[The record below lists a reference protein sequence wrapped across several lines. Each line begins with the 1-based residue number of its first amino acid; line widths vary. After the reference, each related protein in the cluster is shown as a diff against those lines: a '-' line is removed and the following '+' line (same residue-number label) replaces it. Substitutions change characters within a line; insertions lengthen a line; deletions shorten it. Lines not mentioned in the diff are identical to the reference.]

1 MILASNTEQHKE
13 KHKTHRKK
21 TKDRETDWRGE
32 TETCNPDASGESIW
46 V

>member
-1 MILASNTEQHKE
+1 M
-13 KHKTHRKK
+13 KK

-46 V
+46 VTGWLTYPHVQIKDY